1 MQATLE
7 DHMRL
12 HTGEKPFACP
22 YCPYA
27 CQSFTVLNNHK
38 KFSHKLEFEAE
49 KLKKLRER
57 IRYPG
62 TDFSVMNFY
71 GTHTNTQVCR
81 SMYRAQLKGD
91 PQVW

>member
-1 MQATLE
+1 MSLQATLE

-49 KLKKLRER
+49 KLRKLRER

-62 TDFSVMNFY
+62 TKFSAVVSFMQE
-71 GTHTNTQVCR
+71 T
-81 SMYRAQLKGD
+81 
-91 PQVW
+91 